1 MSGLKCNPGCQC
13 KRHQN
18 RGKKC
23 EPGCACSKHDWS
35 AERRRDRSDS
45 QTKLWEN
52 SSYREKLVEAH
63 RAYEFTEEHRRSL
76 SDAQMG
82 REVSEETRK
91 KLSESNR
98 GKRPNGQA
106 AVGFTFRKGYLF
118 LTGQQDHPIA
128 NADGTLAEHRKVLYD
143 AIGPGPHACHWKD
156 QFDCGRTSLEWDN
169 ICVDHLDS
177 DTLNNTLENLVVSCR
192 SCNTKRGS
200 REYWQVRG
208 YRG

>member
-1 MSGLKCNPGCQC
+1 MSGLKCSPGCQC

-18 RGKKC
+18 KGAKC
-23 EPGCACSKHDWS
+23 KPECTCSKHDWS

-143 AIGPGPHACHWKD
+143 AIGPGPHECHWCK
-156 QFDCGRTSLEWDN
+156 RTLAWGNGIEG
-169 ICVDHLDS
+169 ICVDHLDG
-177 DTLNNTLENLVVSCR
+177 DKLNNNPANLAPSCHKCNWDR
-192 SCNTKRGS
+192 SKWWFQADKERS
-200 REYWQVRG
+200 SL
-208 YRG
+208 